1 MWYLGARCSHLSCLI
16 LVLTASA
23 DKRSANALWVG
34 SIHFLC
40 GSGLCL
46 NMWIY
51 GSWSVLWRMPPCP
64 WSHPWLSRVWFF
76 NVARGHQRLMAS
88 REGGGGGQPLSLE
101 HPMGWSACS
110 WPRWTDQGSLHQ
122 CLCRFADRWHLGQNL
137 PLGLMMPQAVL
148 LWTLSSSMLLL
159 ECSVP
164 PCCLGKGLILPVPM
178 WDRPKPLWLHILARG
193 HAEFSI
199 WLFQGFQWTT

>member
-1 MWYLGARCSHLSCLI
+1 MVVDLSCGECHR
-16 LVLTASA
+16 VPGPTPGSA
-23 DKRSANALWVG
+23 GCDFSMLHVATRGLW
-34 SIHFLC
+34 L
-40 GSGLCL
+40 
-46 NMWIY
+46 
-51 GSWSVLWRMPPCP
+51 
-64 WSHPWLSRVWFF
+64 RVK
-76 NVARGHQRLMAS
+76 
-88 REGGGGGQPLSLE
+88 EGGGQPLSLE